1 MGSPKAQ
8 TLIQF
13 FNAKGGADPTHAV
26 TDILTCSGVGTS
38 TTGWN
43 GSSAGSRP
51 GDLRRSSARWG
62 CPVKDAGAAGQ
73 FAVHAS
79 LATPGASAKFHGTC
93 YIHRSGEKGDSVKIT
108 GSQLEVTALR
118 ILREVPGLT
127 VTVEHAGE
135 DSGAD
140 AILEFAGG
148 RVQVALQVKTRASTA
163 TAWQLVHQARHRPDL
178 PLLLV
183 AGETT
188 AEAREIMA
196 EHGVSVIDSLG
207 NAHIEVP
214 GLLVHMEGRDPR
226 RQARPARLSG
236 KAGVI
241 AQALLLDPGRGWQV
255 KDLAQ
260 ETGLSLGLAHRVL
273 TRLEGDG
280 IISTAGTGPHRVRR
294 VTDPAA
300 LLDLWAE
307 ENTDRPTRT
316 PAYLLSRSPRQLIAE
331 LEVGLD
337 RSGIRHAL
345 TGAAAANVVA
355 PFATAVPVAEVWVA
369 ATASPQQLYDAAGAD
384 SVTEGNNIVFLQ
396 AKDDTPLA
404 FREQVNDLWL
414 ANRFRIYCDLRRDPR
429 RGREQADHLRQ
440 ELIGF

>member
-1 MGSPKAQ
+1 MK
-8 TLIQF
+8 
-13 FNAKGGADPTHAV
+13 
-26 TDILTCSGVGTS
+26 
-38 TTGWN
+38 TTG
-43 GSSAGSRP
+43 
-51 GDLRRSSARWG
+51 L
-62 CPVKDAGAAGQ
+62 
-73 FAVHAS
+73 
-79 LATPGASAKFHGTC
+79 
-93 YIHRSGEKGDSVKIT
+93 
-108 GSQLEVTALR
+108 QLEATALR

-127 VTVEHAGE
+127 VTAEHAVG
-135 DSGAD
+135 DSGVD

-148 RVQVALQVKTRASTA
+148 RVQVAVQVKARASTA

-178 PLLLV
+178 PLLLI

-188 AEAREIMA
+188 ADAREIMA
-196 EHGVSVIDSLG
+196 EHGVALVDSLG
-207 NAHIEVP
+207 NAHIELP
-214 GLLVHMEGRDPR
+214 GLLVHMEGRHPR

-241 AQALLLDPGRGWQV
+241 AQALLLDPGRDWRVQE
-255 KDLAQ
+255 LAL

-273 TRLEGDG
+273 TRLEGEG

-294 VTDPAA
+294 VVDPAA

-307 ENTDRPTRT
+307 ENADRPART
-316 PAYLLSRSPRQLIAE
+316 PAYLLARSPRQLIAE
-331 LEVGLD
+331 LEAGLD
-337 RSGIRHAL
+337 RNGISHAL
-345 TGAAAANVVA
+345 TGAGAASLVA
-355 PFATAVPVAEVWVA
+355 PFATAVPVAEVWVT

-384 SVTEGNNIVFLQ
+384 AVAEGNNIVFLQ

-404 FREQVNDLWL
+404 FREQANGLWL